1 MKKPDAG
8 KVSLRMESIWLEA
21 ENRIIQDVVRRIHK
35 NSKITSTADYQLNRV
50 KELGRSTEEIEKIL
64 KESLNATYPEM
75 YKLYDFSTEITE
87 EDKKGFQRTA
97 DFMFESEMIEYELDG
112 NKLFF

>member
-1 MKKPDAG
+1 
-8 KVSLRMESIWLEA
+8 
-21 ENRIIQDVVRRIHK
+21 
-35 NSKITSTADYQLNRV
+35 
-50 KELGRSTEEIEKIL
+50 
-64 KESLNATYPEM
+64 M

-97 DFMFESEMIEYELDG
+97 DFMFESEMIEYELDV